1 VPLQLRLLVA
11 VNESGR
17 RIGATHHNAVL
28 SDALVDQ
35 MRNSHEDDGL
45 GYKKIS
51 RELNLARTT
60 VRKICTYE
68 RRAQTPA
75 RWKSIRVRRAKPV
88 LID

>member
-1 VPLQLRLLVA
+1 
-11 VNESGR
+11 
-17 RIGATHHNAVL
+17 
-28 SDALVDQ
+28 
-35 MRNSHEDDGL
+35 MRNRHEDGGL

-75 RWKSIRVRRAKPV
+75 RWKSIRVRRAKLV
-88 LID
+88 RID

>member
-1 VPLQLRLLVA
+1 LLVA

-35 MRNSHEDDGL
+35 MRNSHEDGGL

-75 RWKSIRVRRAKPV
+75 RWKSIRVVHNKKPE
-88 LID
+88 LL

>member
-1 VPLQLRLLVA
+1 MLVA

-35 MRNSHEDDGL
+35 MRNTHEDDGL